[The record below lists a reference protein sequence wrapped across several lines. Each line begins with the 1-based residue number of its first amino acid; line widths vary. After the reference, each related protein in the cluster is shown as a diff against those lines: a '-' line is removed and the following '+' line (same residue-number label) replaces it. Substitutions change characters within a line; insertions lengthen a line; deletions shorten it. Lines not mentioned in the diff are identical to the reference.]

1 MSRIQL
7 HFPEK
12 IAFTTQVAITI
23 SDINY
28 GGHLGNDRFL
38 TLMQEARLQWL
49 KSLGYK
55 DEKVIEP
62 PVGIIVADAAIQFK
76 AEAFHGDAIRIELS
90 IAEVGGSS
98 FDLYYRLSNQQVV
111 EVALGK
117 TGVVCFN
124 YETRKVARISERLMA
139 AF

>member
-1 MSRIQL
+1 MSRVQL
-7 HFPEK
+7 QFPEK

-55 DEKVIEP
+55 DEKDIEP
-62 PVGIIVADAAIQFK
+62 PVGIIVADAVIQFK
-76 AEAFHGDAIRIELS
+76 AEVFHGEIITIELG
-90 IAEVGGSS
+90 IDAMGGSS
-98 FDLYYRLSNQQVV
+98 FDLYYRLINQQGV
-111 EVALGK
+111 EVAIGK
-117 TGVVCFN
+117 TGIVCFN
-124 YETRKVARISERLMA
+124 YETRKVTRIPDELKS